1 MTDKIEAIVKPVKK
15 KEPIKV
21 RESYV
26 PKIKE
31 LYPNIQVMD
40 DSFIIEEYRQGDKGT
55 VFYFEDPTDYTEIKK
70 LINSLRIGYPTV
82 IVRLGNRDLDA
93 KLLDFLAQC
102 RYIFTNDEYTIV
114 MAQKGYASPVFH
126 IKQKFKINTLLQIKE
141 LVK

>member
-1 MTDKIEAIVKPVKK
+1 MNDKK
-15 KEPIKV
+15 KSIKV
-21 RESYV
+21 RESYI

-31 LYPNIQVMD
+31 LYPHAQIMD
-40 DSFIIEEYRQGDKGT
+40 NSFKIEEYKHTNQGT
-55 VFYFEDPTDYTEIKK
+55 VFYFEDPFEYGEIKK

-82 IVRLGNRDLDA
+82 IVRLRNLELDS
-93 KLLDFLAQC
+93 KLLDFLAQS

-126 IKQKFKINTLLQIKE
+126 IKQKFKITTLLQVKE

>member
-1 MTDKIEAIVKPVKK
+1 MTDEIQAIVKPVKGK
-15 KEPIKV
+15 KSIQV

-31 LYPNIQVMD
+31 LYPNAHIVD
-40 DSFIIEEYRQGDKGT
+40 DSFKTEEHKAHTGT
-55 VFYFEDPTDYTEIKK
+55 IFYFEDPTDYTEIKK
-70 LINSLRIGYPTV
+70 LINSLRLGYPTV
-82 IVRLGNRDLDA
+82 IVRLGNRELDA

-114 MAQKGYASPVFH
+114 MAQKGFASPVFH
-126 IKQKFKINTLLQIKE
+126 IKQKFKIQTLLQVKE